1 MASAEGA
8 AVRMSRKARLVRII
22 AERSLMREVDLDLAA
37 GGRTNFYFDMK
48 PTAFD
53 PEGASLIAELI
64 VEALAGE
71 PVDLVG
77 GLEMGAVPLVACVC
91 QRSQQSRPIAGFF
104 VRKEA
109 KDHGTRRLIEGVPK
123 DQEIAGK
130 QAVLIEDVTTTGG
143 SVLAA
148 VRAAR
153 EAGCEVRKIITVVD
167 RLEGAADNL
176 RQHGIELV
184 ALVTAEDFEL

>member
-1 MASAEGA
+1 MARAQGA
-8 AVRMSRKARLVRII
+8 AAPESRKARLVRII
-22 AERSLMREVDLDLAA
+22 AERSLMRQVDLALAA

-48 PTAFD
+48 PTAFH
-53 PEGASLIAELI
+53 PEGAGLIAELI

-71 PVDLVG
+71 DVDLVG
-77 GLEMGAVPLVACVC
+77 GLEMGAVPIVACVC

-109 KDHGTRRLIEGVPK
+109 KDHGTRRLIEGLPR
-123 DQEIAGK
+123 DQSIAGK
-130 QAVLIEDVTTTGG
+130 RAVLIEDVTTTGS

-153 EAGCEVRKIITVVD
+153 EAGCEVRKVITVVD

-176 RQHGIELV
+176 RRHGIELV
-184 ALVTAEDFEL
+184 ALATAEDFEL

>member
-8 AVRMSRKARLVRII
+8 AARMSRKARLIRII
-22 AERSLMREVDLDLAA
+22 AERSLMRQVDLALAA

-64 VEALAGE
+64 VEALADDN
-71 PVDLVG
+71 VDLVG

-91 QRSQQSRPIAGFF
+91 QHSQLSRPIAGFF

-109 KDHGTRRLIEGVPK
+109 KDHGTMRLIEGVPK
-123 DQEIAGK
+123 GQEIAGK
-130 QAVLIEDVTTTGG
+130 RAVLIEDVTTTGG
-143 SVLAA
+143 SVMAA
-148 VRAAR
+148 VDAAR

-167 RLEGAADNL
+167 RLEGAAENL
-176 RQHGIELV
+176 RRHGIELV
-184 ALVTAEDFEL
+184 ALLTAEDFEL